1 MKWPDALQE
10 IIDEFKEIEDQF
22 EKLEILMD
30 FSSEVDEL
38 PTSDW
43 NDET

>member
-22 EKLEILMD
+22 EAAVSVIQGLPKGGTILIC
-30 FSSEVDEL
+30 
-38 PTSDW
+38 
-43 NDET
+43 NKK